1 MPHSH
6 LDDLVSKRLAAEDK
20 AREVVRSYYRV
31 RQALGYMGLVLPLL
45 LILAGEIGD
54 ARIEPSFSDFFHTVS
69 RDIFVG
75 VMFAMGIFLLTYEGY
90 DRQPGESLS
99 DNWLSSIAGIAAFG
113 VALFPNESPT
123 GQVATLSQKL
133 LGVGGSPTF
142 HYAFALLFFYC
153 MAHFCLFKFA
163 KTTDPARRRI
173 YRACGWTIA
182 ASCVALF
189 VASYLKI
196 EGPPGVS
203 TFVVDHRLVFW
214 IEAVGVWAFAL
225 SWLVKGHAEMA
236 VIDGVR
242 KIIGGDE
249 QPVK

>member
-1 MPHSH
+1 MPNTHM
-6 LDDLVSKRLAAEDK
+6 DDLIARRLAAENK

-31 RQALGYMGLVLPLL
+31 RQALGYMGLMMPIL
-45 LILAGEIGD
+45 LIIAGELSD

-90 DRQPGESLS
+90 DRQEGESLS
-99 DNWLSSIAGIAAFG
+99 DNWLSTIAGLAAFG

-123 GQVATLSQKL
+123 GQIATLSQKL
-133 LGVGGSPTF
+133 LGVEHSPVF
-142 HYAFALLFFYC
+142 HYASALLFFYC

-163 KTTDPARRRI
+163 KTTDLARRKV

-182 ASCVALF
+182 GSCVALF
-189 VASYLKI
+189 VASYLKLK
-196 EGPPGVS
+196 GAPDVS
-203 TFVVDHRLVFW
+203 AFVVDHRLVFW

-236 VIDGVR
+236 LIDGVR
-242 KIIGGDE
+242 RVMRQG
-249 QPVK
+249 